1 MVLVPAGNDSAK
13 QLDSSLKL
21 YHKTK
26 LCRFH
31 ANGCC
36 TRGENCVF
44 AHTKSELRTPPDFFK
59 TRICKQYSAV
69 GYCADEKCNF
79 AHGKAELR
87 KPNVNMYPSVSSSS
101 TGLDKVA
108 EGYLQPSVGLA
119 LPATAARLELAP
131 EGDQQVVR
139 REAVARELMGRPAPI
154 GPASRGL
161 EAQTAFL
168 NPGWLNKVFEVNASE
183 VGFSSATTA
192 TALPMYLPRGEVPGV
207 GDAAAADPFWPPMPA
222 SPDEAYFLLC
232 T

>member
-79 AHGKAELR
+79 AHG
-87 KPNVNMYPSVSSSS
+87 
-101 TGLDKVA
+101 KVA